1 MARTSF
7 TKPPKHPTTRVVVIG
22 LGRFGASLA
31 HELVEHGS
39 EVLAIDADPRLVQQY
54 SDELTHVAVA
64 DTTDP
69 DALEQLGVADF
80 PHAVVGIGSDLEASI
95 LTTSLL
101 VDFRIPRIWAK
112 ANSRQHGRILERIG
126 AHHVVLPE
134 FDMGERIAHLVT
146 GRMLD
151 YIEFD
156 DDYAMVRTTA
166 PHAVIGTTLTESG
179 LREHFDVTVVAI
191 KRRGGEFTYAT
202 PETVVAH
209 GDQLIVSGSIAC
221 VESFADLV

>member
-1 MARTSF
+1 MGKS
-7 TKPPKHPTTRVVVIG
+7 TKAPKHPTTRVAVIG
-22 LGRFGASLA
+22 LGRFGGSLA
-31 HELVEHGS
+31 RELVVHGS
-39 EVLAIDADPRLVQQY
+39 EVLAIDSDPRVVQQF
-54 SDELTHVAVA
+54 SNDLTHVAVA

-69 DALEQLGVADF
+69 EALEQLGVPDF
-80 PHAVVGIGSDLEASI
+80 PHAVVGIGTDLEASI

-101 VDFRIPRIWAK
+101 VDFKIPRIWAK
-112 ANSRQHGRILERIG
+112 ATSRQHGRILERIG
-126 AHHVVLPE
+126 AHRVVLPE

-156 DDYAMVRTTA
+156 ENYAMVRTSA
-166 PHAVIGTTLTESG
+166 PRVVVGMTLTESG
-179 LREHFDVTVVAI
+179 LREHFNVTVVAI

-202 PETVVAH
+202 PETVVH
-209 GDQLIVSGSIAC
+209 EGDHLIVSGSIAC